1 MKLFFDIN
9 IYVTITLTLF
19 VGLVIGGSVVSHYL
33 KHPDKLEK
41 LFSLFYR
48 SIIWICKSAENK
60 YIKYDIQHTVN
71 SFVDDLY
78 KKIPSL
84 TPTCVKLEW
93 IDENQTAEQFIQS
106 DQLVLRMHKSTN
118 QNKNVVNAT
127 FTFVAYSLLRKAK
140 RYIAKYQRESIDLFV
155 SFKLLE
161 KAKYEILD
169 EFIQEYLQAGLEKD
183 KVVDFYDKFFDMD
196 KAGVFFPVFISEMTF
211 LGEKVFGKKRDD
223 DRIIEEVK
231 STVYFLNRFAL
242 RKFDEQGILEF
253 NGTYCKF
260 VIRIIGKRFKIG
272 REGERVYINNLNKI
286 PDNNETI
293 YLIGNKSY
301 KSFINSIVS
310 KFTSSKN
317 YKIHHKFEYKAKIK
331 TKDEVDYDVENYLL
345 VLRNQNLEMYHRD

>member
-1 MKLFFDIN
+1 MKLLFDIN
-9 IYVTITLTLF
+9 IYVTITLTLII
-19 VGLVIGGSVVSHYL
+19 GLVIGGSVVGHYL

-41 LFSLFYR
+41 LFSLFYK
-48 SIIWICKSAENK
+48 SIIWICRSAENK
-60 YIKYDIQHTVN
+60 FIKYDIQQSVN
-71 SFVDDLY
+71 SFVSDLY
-78 KKIPSL
+78 KKVPSI
-84 TPTCVKLEW
+84 TPTSIKLEW
-93 IDENQTAEQFIQS
+93 IDEHQTAEQFIKS

-127 FTFVAYSLLRKAK
+127 FTFVTYSLLRKAK

-169 EFIQEYLQAGLEKD
+169 EYIQEYLQAGLEKD

-223 DRIIEEVK
+223 ERIIEEVK
-231 STVYFLNRFAL
+231 NTVYFLNRFAL
-242 RKFDEQGILEF
+242 RKYDEQGINEF
-253 NGTYCKF
+253 NGIYCKF
-260 VIRIIGKRFKIG
+260 VIRIIGKRFKID

-286 PDNNETI
+286 LDNNETI
-293 YLIGNKSY
+293 YLIGNKSN
-301 KSFINSIVS
+301 KSFINSIVT
-310 KFTSSKN
+310 KFTTSKN
-317 YKIHHKFEYKAKIK
+317 YRIYHKLEYKARIK
-331 TKDEVDYDVENYLL
+331 NKEQADYDVENYLL